1 VNVRKTT
8 AIVLVSA
15 VLATIGT
22 TEVSHTPVVA
32 QAETPPAH
40 LPASVIVKWART
52 AICETNGRWHA
63 HDGDT
68 YTGGLGIRTDVWRE
82 YGGGQYAPAP
92 YLASIE
98 DQIRVAI
105 RIQTAAGV
113 PNYVPDQAGCTGAW

>member
-1 VNVRKTT
+1 MNVRIKAT
-8 AIVLVSA
+8 IVLVSA
-15 VLATIGT
+15 LLATVIT
-22 TEVSHTPVVA
+22 TEASHAPVVA
-32 QAETPPAH
+32 QAATPDTH

-63 HDGDT
+63 HDGNT

-82 YGGGQYAPAP
+82 YGGREYAPAP

-105 RIQTAAGV
+105 RIQTAAGI
-113 PNYVPDQAGCTGAW
+113 PNYVPDQAGGCHAW